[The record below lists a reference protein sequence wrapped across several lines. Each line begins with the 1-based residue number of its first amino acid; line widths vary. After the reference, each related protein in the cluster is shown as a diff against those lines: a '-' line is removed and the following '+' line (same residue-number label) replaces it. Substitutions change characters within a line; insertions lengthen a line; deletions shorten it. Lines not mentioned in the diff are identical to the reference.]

1 MDCHENDVRL
11 VGTLNSGPFAWH
23 ICFGDP
29 KLRRNTYINRSSVLH
44 KCDFR
49 TSGYISTLWLR
60 HLTCQ
65 WRSTKAL
72 GNPAVQGIEAA
83 VLEISKAESVHPSI
97 TAARKCPLACA
108 LNWPTWKRAD
118 YARDVDIQYTSVY
131 TIHIKTHHAS
141 AFVEGTEQEKRN
153 SLQFNE
159 PRNPWCDSHHNSGP
173 NSKQTRIH
181 LVSKN

>member
-1 MDCHENDVRL
+1 MDCHENYVRL

-29 KLRRNTYINRSSVLH
+29 KLRTNTYINRSSVLH

-83 VLEISKAESVHPSI
+83 VLEISKAESIHPSI

-118 YARDVDIQYTSVY
+118 YARDVDIQYTLSTY
-131 TIHIKTHHAS
+131 RHTMHLHLLKAQSKKKEIHC
-141 AFVEGTEQEKRN
+141 N
-153 SLQFNE
+153 SI
-159 PRNPWCDSHHNSGP
+159 WA
-173 NSKQTRIH
+173 
-181 LVSKN
+181 